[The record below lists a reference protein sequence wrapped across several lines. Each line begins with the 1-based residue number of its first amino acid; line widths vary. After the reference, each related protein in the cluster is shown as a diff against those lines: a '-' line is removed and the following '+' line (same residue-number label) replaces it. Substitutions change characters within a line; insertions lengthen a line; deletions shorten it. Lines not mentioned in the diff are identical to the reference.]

1 MSHTPFKSLTPQC
14 DTLNQKHIHDC
25 SGRIPYPWQLP
36 TDRHRHDTIDPTHF
50 NHENYSL
57 HVDNESEEP
66 YSIMIERYVLPE
78 MAAIWSVTHK
88 TDTWLQ
94 VELLVCE
101 GWAREGVI
109 PPEAIEKIRQAR
121 YNMQRMREIE
131 QETHHD
137 VISFLRSIQEQLG
150 PEGRFIHL
158 GLTSSDVLDTGLAV
172 QIKEAG
178 ALLTQAL
185 SDLIQVVGQLAV
197 QHKYTL
203 MAGRTHGIH
212 AEPITFGLK
221 LALWYDELR
230 RQQQRLAAALEQMT
244 VGKISGAVGTHATI
258 PPQIE
263 EFVCEQLGLG
273 VAPISSQIIQRDRHA
288 HFMTT
293 LALVGSSLEKMAQEI
308 RHLQRTELSEVFE
321 PFGSGQ
327 QGSSAMPHKR
337 NPELCERICGL
348 ARVLRGFSV
357 TAMEN
362 VALWHERDISHSSTE
377 RIIIPDGCI
386 LLHYMLH
393 IFTNVMKGLQ
403 VDTERMLA
411 NLNMTGGLVFSQR
424 ILLALIDKGV
434 GRQEAYKMVQRNARQ
449 VWGMASKRAIQGPT
463 LLEALSNDP
472 EVSQYLSEEE
482 LKELTDTDYYTKYI
496 DISFKRVGL

>member
-1 MSHTPFKSLTPQC
+1 
-14 DTLNQKHIHDC
+14 
-25 SGRIPYPWQLP
+25 
-36 TDRHRHDTIDPTHF
+36 
-50 NHENYSL
+50 
-57 HVDNESEEP
+57 
-66 YSIMIERYVLPE
+66 MIERYSLPE
-78 MAAIWSVTHK
+78 MAAIWSTTHK
-88 TDTWLQ
+88 ADKWLQ
-94 VELLVCE
+94 VELLACE

-109 PPEAIEKIRQAR
+109 PQDAIEKIRQAR
-121 YNMQRMREIE
+121 YNAQRMQEIE

-178 ALLTQAL
+178 QLLAESL
-185 SDLIQVVGQLAV
+185 DKLVDAV
-197 QHKYTL
+197 AKVAIEHKYTL
-203 MAGRTHGIH
+203 MTGRTHGIH

-221 LALWYDELR
+221 LALWVDELR
-230 RQQQRLAAALEQMT
+230 RHSQRLAAALEQVA

-263 EFVCEQLGLG
+263 EFVCAQLGLG
-273 VAPISSQIIQRDRHA
+273 VAPISSQIVQRDRHA
-288 HFMTT
+288 HFLTT
-293 LALVGSSLEKMAQEI
+293 LALLGSSLEKMAQEI
-308 RHLQRTELSEVFE
+308 RHLQRTELSEAFE

-348 ARVLRGFSV
+348 ARVLRGFAT

-362 VALWHERDISHSSTE
+362 VALWHERDISHSSAE
-377 RIIIPDGCI
+377 RIILPDSCT

-393 IFTNVMKGLQ
+393 IFTQVISGLQ
-403 VDTERMLA
+403 VDSERMLA

-434 GRQEAYKMVQRNARQ
+434 GRQEAYKIVQRNAKK
-449 VWGMASKRAIQGPT
+449 VWAMASHGPIQGPA
-463 LLEALSNDP
+463 LLEALSSDA
-472 EVSQYLSEEE
+472 EVTEYLTRDELEE
-482 LKELTDTDYYTKYI
+482 LTNTEYYTKYI
-496 DISFKRVGL
+496 ETAFKRVGL

>member
-1 MSHTPFKSLTPQC
+1 
-14 DTLNQKHIHDC
+14 
-25 SGRIPYPWQLP
+25 
-36 TDRHRHDTIDPTHF
+36 
-50 NHENYSL
+50 
-57 HVDNESEEP
+57 
-66 YSIMIERYVLPE
+66 MIERYSLPA
-78 MAAIWSVTHK
+78 MAAIWSATHK

-101 GWAREGVI
+101 GWAKEGVI
-109 PPEAIEKIRQAR
+109 PQDAIEKIRQAR
-121 YNMQRMREIE
+121 YDMQRMHEIE

-158 GLTSSDVLDTGLAV
+158 GLTSSDILDTGLAL

-178 ALLTQAL
+178 TLLTKALDELTQA
-185 SDLIQVVGQLAV
+185 VGQAAV

-230 RQQQRLAAALEQMT
+230 RQQQRLAEAMQQIA
-244 VGKISGAVGTHATI
+244 VGKISGAVGTHATV

-293 LALVGSSLEKMAQEI
+293 LALVGSSIEKMAQEI
-308 RHLQRTELSEVFE
+308 RHLQRTELSEAFE

-337 NPELCERICGL
+337 NPELCERLCGL
-348 ARVLRGFSV
+348 SRVLRGFAV

-362 VALWHERDISHSSTE
+362 VALWHERDISHSSAE
-377 RIIIPDGCI
+377 RIIIPDSCT

-393 IFTNVMKGLQ
+393 IFTRVIQGLQ
-403 VDTERMLA
+403 VDTERMES

-424 ILLALIDKGV
+424 ILLSLIDKGV
-434 GRQEAYKMVQRNARQ
+434 GRQEAYKMVQRNAKK
-449 VWGMASKRAIQGPT
+449 VWGMASKGAVQDPA
-463 LLEALSNDP
+463 LLEALSSDT
-472 EVSQYLSEEE
+472 EVSQYLSTEE

-496 DISFKRVGL
+496 DMSFKRVGL